1 MLQQAKDLA
10 KEAVANQSAS
20 TIISIIPT
28 STSVKPDYHLKN
40 ECTHFI
46 DSITYRP
53 SQILNYKTFLNTLI
67 ESKAKS
73 IIIFS
78 DFQKTDFPL
87 QFFQYL
93 DSMESMVYL
102 MPIQRSSITNI
113 SIDSIYL
120 GAPVIVKN
128 TQGTLYICLLYTS
141 GMAKIKSK

>member
-1 MLQQAKDLA
+1 M
-10 KEAVANQSAS
+10 
-20 TIISIIPT
+20 
-28 STSVKPDYHLKN
+28 
-40 ECTHFI
+40 
-46 DSITYRP
+46 
-53 SQILNYKTFLNTLI
+53 NTLI

-78 DFQKTDFPL
+78 DFQKQTFL
-87 QFFQYL
+87 AVFQYL

-128 TQGTLYICLLYTS
+128 TQGTLYIKL
-141 GMAKIKSK
+141 KNWNNDIEEE